1 MGPLPKWS
9 ALALALLL
17 LPAIATAAEQA
28 RRMIAL
34 TIDDAPRPD
43 TNHFS
48 GTERAAKLIAALK
61 ASRVPKVMFFSNTGR
76 LSPYDFERM
85 KFYAAAGHSIG
96 NHSHTHPDLHRVGVE
111 DFVANI
117 KTADE
122 ILRALPGYARWFRFP
137 FLREGKTVEERN
149 AVRAALKGI
158 GYNSAYVTV
167 DTYDWYMDSLLQ
179 EALKAG
185 KAVDFDRLGRAY
197 VDLMT
202 ESIEFYDQVAQQ
214 TLGRSPKHVLLMHEN
229 DLAALFVD
237 DLVGRLRSNGWDI
250 ISAEDAF
257 TDPIAASEPETL
269 VLGQGRVI
277 ALAIDSGYAGQ
288 TRMWEDEAKIR
299 AEFERRKV
307 WE

>member
-1 MGPLPKWS
+1 MRFMWLI
-9 ALALALLL
+9 LALA
-17 LPAIATAAEQA
+17 IFVDSATGAEQP

-43 TNHFS
+43 TIHLS
-48 GTERAAKLIAALK
+48 GRERATRLIAALK
-61 ASRVPKVMFFSNTGR
+61 ASHVPKVMFFSNTGR
-76 LSPYDFERM
+76 LVPYDFERM
-85 KFYAAAGHSIG
+85 KLYAAAGHSIG

-111 DFVANI
+111 EFLANL

-122 ILRALPGYARWFRFP
+122 ILQTLPGYTKWFRFP
-137 FLREGKTVEERN
+137 YLREGKTVGERN

-179 EALKAG
+179 EALKTG
-185 KAVDFDRLGRAY
+185 KAVDFDRLGKAY
-197 VDLMT
+197 VDLMS

-229 DLAALFVD
+229 DLAALFID

-250 ISAEDAF
+250 ISAEEAF
-257 TDPIAASEPETL
+257 TDPIAASEPDTL

-277 ALAIDSGYAGQ
+277 ALAIDAGYAGQ

-307 WE
+307 WQ